1 MPHISIKLYP
11 GRTEEVK
18 KDLAEKTQAFLSET
32 MNMEPKYFSVAIEE
46 IEKEDWD
53 GEVVQQIKEDT
64 LYIKPNF

>member
-18 KDLAEKTQAFLSET
+18 QDLAEKTQAFLAET
-32 MNMEPKYFSVAIEE
+32 MKMEPKYFSVAIEE
-46 IEKEDWD
+46 IEKEKWD
-53 GEVVQQIKEDT
+53 EEVVQKIKEDT

>member
-18 KDLAEKTQAFLSET
+18 QDLAEKTQAFLSET
-32 MNMEPKYFSVAIEE
+32 MKMEPKYFSVAIEE

-53 GEVVQQIKEDT
+53 QEVVQQIKEDT